1 MVEAV
6 LAMLHV
12 KSNKTIEVV
21 IVEAEVVIVEAEVVI
36 VEAEVVTVEAEVVTV
51 AHVENEVTQK
61 VNDADQAPIVQR
73 VHHDQSDRATTKVA
87 EIVVQGVLP
96 VDTMV
101 ATVVQVHHVDAKL
114 SN

>member
-1 MVEAV
+1 MVEVV
-6 LAMLHV
+6 LAMLRV
-12 KSNKTIEVV
+12 KSNESLETIEV
-21 IVEAEVVIVEAEVVI
+21 A
-36 VEAEVVTVEAEVVTV
+36 TVG
-51 AHVENEVTQK
+51 HVENEVTQK
-61 VNDADQAPIVQR
+61 VNGADQAPIVQR